1 MHWSWENS
9 VEQLQKALGTTVV
22 LLLLKALPVF
32 FWSLIAT
39 VLKFLSIIHMHVNL
53 NKGAPEIAGLDIKE
67 CSQLIIEGVS
77 GKRG

>member
-1 MHWSWENS
+1 MKPNQYKNYKLSN
-9 VEQLQKALGTTVV
+9 K
-22 LLLLKALPVF
+22 
-32 FWSLIAT
+32 

-53 NKGAPEIAGLDIKE
+53 NKGVPEISGLNIKE